1 MKDIGF
7 HKRNETGL
15 TNAYKANNKIY
26 IKGDTMFLA
35 GTSNLQDVWD
45 DLKIPFGLTRF
56 SQRYHD
62 ADNLLEK
69 NPQVQNIVGH
79 SLSGSVSLE
88 LQKRHKNKSYD
99 VTTYGAPVVQVGGQ
113 KYRRFRKSCDLLSGL
128 DDGALTYKGSITP
141 ISAHSYTGY

>member
-88 LQKRHKNKSYD
+88 LQKRHKNKNLPCYYLWRSCCSD
-99 VTTYGAPVVQVGGQ
+99 GRSKIQTLQ
-113 KYRRFRKSCDLLSGL
+113 KIR
-128 DDGALTYKGSITP
+128 
-141 ISAHSYTGY
+141 